1 MKNLFSNR
9 AFLLVMISDVL
20 QQFAIW
26 IRNMALLYFV
36 MERTNNDPISV
47 SLLSVMEYAPIF
59 IFSFVGGA
67 LADRWNPNRTM
78 VAGDI
83 LSVCSIIGIV
93 VLLKMDYWQA
103 IFFATLVSAIVG
115 QFSQPSSSKI
125 FKRYV
130 EEKYVSNAI
139 AFNQTLQSLFL
150 IFGPVIGSVVYTQ
163 LGLFTA
169 LYSLIGLFLLSA
181 LTLSF
186 LPIWI
191 EQEEKVE
198 RTLGSDIKEGWKFVL
213 QTKNLC
219 MITVAFAI
227 IGLAVGLTNPL
238 EVFLVIERLGL
249 EKEAVQYLAAADGI
263 GMLIGGGVAAIF
275 ASKVHPK
282 KTFVFGMF
290 VLALSFLVEGV
301 STSFW
306 LTSFMRFGTG
316 ICLACVNIVVGTLMI
331 QLVPENMVGRV
342 NGTILP
348 IFMGAMLMGNA
359 FAGGLK
365 EVTSIIVVFCIAMLL
380 ILMAILPILRMNIS
394 GAKVTNQMES
404 TKQNG
409 VKSSFE

>member
-9 AFLLVMISDVL
+9 AFLLVTISDIL
-20 QQFAIW
+20 QQLAIW

-78 VAGDI
+78 VAGDM
-83 LSVCSIIGIV
+83 LSVCSIIGII

-150 IFGPVIGSVVYTQ
+150 IFGAVIGSVVYTQ
-163 LGLFTA
+163 LGVFTA

-181 LTLSF
+181 LALSF

-191 EQEEKVE
+191 EKEEKVE

-213 QTKNLC
+213 QTKNVS

-249 EKEAVQYLAAADGI
+249 NKEAVQYLAVADGI
-263 GMLIGGGVAAIF
+263 GMLIGGGIVAIF

-282 KTFVFGMF
+282 KMFVFGMF

-359 FAGGLK
+359 FAGGVK

-380 ILMAILPILRMNIS
+380 SLMAILPILRMNIGS
-394 GAKVTNQMES
+394 AKVTNQMES

-409 VKSSFE
+409 VKSFK

>member
-1 MKNLFSNR
+1 
-9 AFLLVMISDVL
+9 
-20 QQFAIW
+20 
-26 IRNMALLYFV
+26 
-36 MERTNNDPISV
+36 
-47 SLLSVMEYAPIF
+47 
-59 IFSFVGGA
+59 
-67 LADRWNPNRTM
+67 
-78 VAGDI
+78 
-83 LSVCSIIGIV
+83 
-93 VLLKMDYWQA
+93 
-103 IFFATLVSAIVG
+103 
-115 QFSQPSSSKI
+115 
-125 FKRYV
+125 
-130 EEKYVSNAI
+130 
-139 AFNQTLQSLFL
+139 
-150 IFGPVIGSVVYTQ
+150 
-163 LGLFTA
+163 
-169 LYSLIGLFLLSA
+169 
-181 LTLSF
+181 
-186 LPIWI
+186 
-191 EQEEKVE
+191 
-198 RTLGSDIKEGWKFVL
+198 
-213 QTKNLC
+213 

-249 EKEAVQYLAAADGI
+249 NKEAVQYLAVADGI

-282 KTFVFGMF
+282 KMFVFGMF

-359 FAGGLK
+359 FAGGVK

-380 ILMAILPILRMNIS
+380 SLMAILPILRMNIGS
-394 GAKVTNQMES
+394 AKVTNQMES

-409 VKSSFE
+409 VKSFK

>member
-9 AFLLVMISDVL
+9 AFLLVTISDIL
-20 QQFAIW
+20 QQLAIW

-78 VAGDI
+78 VAGDM
-83 LSVCSIIGIV
+83 LSVCSIIGII

-163 LGLFTA
+163 LGVFTA

-191 EQEEKVE
+191 EKEEKVE

-213 QTKNLC
+213 QTKNVS

-249 EKEAVQYLAAADGI
+249 NKEAVQYLAVADGI

-282 KTFVFGMF
+282 KMFVFGMF

-359 FAGGLK
+359 FAGGVK

-380 ILMAILPILRMNIS
+380 SLMAILPILRMNIGS
-394 GAKVTNQMES
+394 AKVTNQMES

-409 VKSSFE
+409 VKSSK

>member
-9 AFLLVMISDVL
+9 AFLLVTISDIL
-20 QQFAIW
+20 QQLAIW

-78 VAGDI
+78 VAGDM
-83 LSVCSIIGIV
+83 LSVCSIIGII

-163 LGLFTA
+163 LGVFTA

-181 LTLSF
+181 LALSF

-191 EQEEKVE
+191 EKEEKVE

-213 QTKNLC
+213 QTKNVS

-249 EKEAVQYLAAADGI
+249 NKEAVQYLAVADGI
-263 GMLIGGGVAAIF
+263 GMLIGGGIAAIF

-282 KTFVFGMF
+282 KMFVFGMF

-359 FAGGLK
+359 FAGGVK

-380 ILMAILPILRMNIS
+380 SLMAILPILRMNIGS
-394 GAKVTNQMES
+394 AKVTNQMES

-409 VKSSFE
+409 VKSFK

>member
-9 AFLLVMISDVL
+9 AFLLVTISDIL
-20 QQFAIW
+20 QQLAIW

-78 VAGDI
+78 VAGDM
-83 LSVCSIIGIV
+83 LSVCSIIGII

-163 LGLFTA
+163 LGVFTA

-181 LTLSF
+181 LALSF

-191 EQEEKVE
+191 EKEEKVE

-213 QTKNLC
+213 QTKNVS

-249 EKEAVQYLAAADGI
+249 NKEAVQYLAVADGI

-282 KTFVFGMF
+282 KMFVFGMF

-359 FAGGLK
+359 FAGGVK

-380 ILMAILPILRMNIS
+380 SLMAILPILRMNIGS
-394 GAKVTNQMES
+394 AKVTNQMES

-409 VKSSFE
+409 VKSFK